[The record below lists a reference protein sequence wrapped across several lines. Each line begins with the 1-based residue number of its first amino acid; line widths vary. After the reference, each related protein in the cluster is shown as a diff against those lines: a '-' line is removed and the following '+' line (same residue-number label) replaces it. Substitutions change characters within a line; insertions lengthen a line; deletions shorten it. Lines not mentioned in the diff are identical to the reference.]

1 VHSVIKKGRAS
12 IKNRTRLEE
21 LVVVL
26 TQLDRPDP
34 REDQDVVKVF
44 LQELASDLLTDT
56 RSLKSTIGVDDWVN
70 GDTDVDWHHEGK
82 DVVTDASNYSAFY
95 LRF

>member
-1 VHSVIKKGRAS
+1 MHSVIKKGRVS
-12 IKNRTRLEE
+12 SKDRTRLEE

-44 LQELASDLLTDT
+44 SQELASDLLTDT
-56 RSLKSTIGVDDWVN
+56 RSLKSTISVDDRVN
-70 GDTDVDWHHEGK
+70 GDTDVD
-82 DVVTDASNYSAFY
+82 
-95 LRF
+95 

>member
-1 VHSVIKKGRAS
+1 MHSVIKKGRAS

-44 LQELASDLLTDT
+44 LQELASDLFTDT
-56 RSLKSTIGVDDWVN
+56 RSLKSTISVDDRVN
-70 GDTDVDWHHEGK
+70 GDTDVD
-82 DVVTDASNYSAFY
+82 
-95 LRF
+95 

>member
-56 RSLKSTIGVDDWVN
+56 RSLKSTISVDNRVN
-70 GDTDVDWHHEGK
+70 GDTDVD
-82 DVVTDASNYSAFY
+82 
-95 LRF
+95 